1 MRGRGGFIGA
11 NVTPATT
18 GVNSAASG
26 VWTVR
31 EAESLKR
38 AGTWPIIVIG
48 IPQKAWVTG
57 ITTDAAG
64 WDQSPPGGAALGTV
78 ERVTDDNP
86 ATGAGTESNANY
98 IQIDLG
104 QTRTISGVFV
114 RGLQIPGNWNS
125 TYAAGRTISVST
137 NGSSF
142 TTYSTTGTA
151 AELNSLQVYRN
162 GPVQARYI
170 RLSQSVSGFLAV
182 SEFYPEG

>member
-1 MRGRGGFIGA
+1 
-11 NVTPATT
+11 VTPAAA

-48 IPQKAWVTG
+48 IPQKAWVTA
-57 ITTDAAG
+57 ITADDQWETNTAAT
-64 WDQSPPGGAALGTV
+64 GTV
-78 ERVTDDNP
+78 ARVTDDNP
-86 ATGAGTESNANY
+86 ATGAGTDSNANY

-170 RLSQSVSGFLAV
+170 RLSQLNSGFLAV